1 MSLNSLCRPSW
12 SHTHR
17 DLPDSAGTVIKGKYD
32 HAQQKNMHEEERRKE
47 EEKEGEEEEEEKKE
61 EEEEGEEEEEEK
73 KEEEEFWGFCLFLF
87 LFLEALLK
95 ALMDVY

>member
-61 EEEEGEEEEEEK
+61 EEE
-73 KEEEEFWGFCLFLF
+73 FWGFCLFLF